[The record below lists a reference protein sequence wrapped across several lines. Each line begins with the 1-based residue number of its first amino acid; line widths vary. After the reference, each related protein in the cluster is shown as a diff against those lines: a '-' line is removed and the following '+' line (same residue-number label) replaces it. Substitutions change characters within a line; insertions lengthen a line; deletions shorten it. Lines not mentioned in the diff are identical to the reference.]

1 MSLNNTDQ
9 QLKLKTGTASQI
21 TTVVND
27 LGVQGEPLY
36 ATDTGELYIHNGTE
50 YAKITKPVSFAQSY
64 PRTSPVAVESM
75 DSGWSD
81 ELSKGT
87 VSHDGT
93 DFMQGTARNFRLK
106 PNSPARNIGDVSL

>member
-36 ATDTGELYIHNGTE
+36 ATDTGEVYIHNGT
-50 YAKITKPVSFAQSY
+50 KFVPIITNRTPSSATDTGIKGQVAWDSSYIYVCVSDDVWK
-64 PRTSPVAVESM
+64 RTA
-75 DSGWSD
+75 
-81 ELSKGT
+81 LS
-87 VSHDGT
+87 
-93 DFMQGTARNFRLK
+93 
-106 PNSPARNIGDVSL
+106 IW

>member
-36 ATDTGELYIHNGTE
+36 ATDTGEVYIHNGT
-50 YAKITKPVSFAQSY
+50 KFVPIITNRTPSSTTDTGIKGQVAWDSSYIYVCVSDDVWK
-64 PRTSPVAVESM
+64 RTA
-75 DSGWSD
+75 
-81 ELSKGT
+81 LS
-87 VSHDGT
+87 SW
-93 DFMQGTARNFRLK
+93 
-106 PNSPARNIGDVSL
+106 

>member
-36 ATDTGELYIHNGTE
+36 ATDTGEVYIHNGT
-50 YAKITKPVSFAQSY
+50 KFVPIITNRTPSSATDTGIKGQVAWDSSYIYVCVSDDVWK
-64 PRTSPVAVESM
+64 RTA
-75 DSGWSD
+75 
-81 ELSKGT
+81 LS
-87 VSHDGT
+87 SW
-93 DFMQGTARNFRLK
+93 
-106 PNSPARNIGDVSL
+106 

>member
-50 YAKITKPVSFAQSY
+50 YVPLITNATPSSATDTGIKGLVAYDTNYIYVCVNSNVWKRVSIS
-64 PRTSPVAVESM
+64 T
-75 DSGWSD
+75 W
-81 ELSKGT
+81 
-87 VSHDGT
+87 
-93 DFMQGTARNFRLK
+93 
-106 PNSPARNIGDVSL
+106 

>member
-36 ATDTGELYIHNGTE
+36 ATDTGEVYIHNGT
-50 YAKITKPVSFAQSY
+50 KFVPIITNRTPSSATDTGIKGQVAWDSSYIYVCVSDDAWK
-64 PRTSPVAVESM
+64 RTA
-75 DSGWSD
+75 
-81 ELSKGT
+81 LS
-87 VSHDGT
+87 SW
-93 DFMQGTARNFRLK
+93 
-106 PNSPARNIGDVSL
+106 

>member
-50 YAKITKPVSFAQSY
+50 YVPLITNRTPSSATDTGIKGQVAWDSSYIYVCVSDDVWK
-64 PRTSPVAVESM
+64 RTA
-75 DSGWSD
+75 
-81 ELSKGT
+81 LS
-87 VSHDGT
+87 SW
-93 DFMQGTARNFRLK
+93 
-106 PNSPARNIGDVSL
+106 

>member
-36 ATDTGELYIHNGTE
+36 ATDTGTYITE
-50 YAKITKPVSFAQSY
+50 QN
-64 PRTSPVAVESM
+64 M
-75 DSGWSD
+75 
-81 ELSKGT
+81 
-87 VSHDGT
+87 H
-93 DFMQGTARNFRLK
+93 
-106 PNSPARNIGDVSL
+106 